1 MDLFPYAERLRSELT
16 AALDGA
22 PDEVRAAGERLSRS
36 LDATI
41 RLTLFEVL
49 ADAAAEITSALPA
62 GSVSARLAG
71 REIEFV
77 VDAPTG
83 VPPQP
88 FPPAG
93 PFVRAEPLTSQHPAP
108 PGAPGAPAPPPPPQ
122 VDVQDEGDL
131 ARITVR
137 LPEGVKEKAEA
148 QAGQSSQS
156 LNSWIVNTLRQATRP
171 GGVDID
177 LDLSHLPF
185 FDKDFPHGSGRGRMS
200 GWV

>member
-77 VDAPTG
+77 VDAPTS
-83 VPPQP
+83 VPPNPSRQP
-88 FPPAG
+88 VRSGG
-93 PFVRAEPLTSQHPAP
+93 PSR
-108 PGAPGAPAPPPPPQ
+108 
-122 VDVQDEGDL
+122 
-131 ARITVR
+131 
-137 LPEGVKEKAEA
+137 
-148 QAGQSSQS
+148 
-156 LNSWIVNTLRQATRP
+156 
-171 GGVDID
+171 
-177 LDLSHLPF
+177 
-185 FDKDFPHGSGRGRMS
+185 
-200 GWV
+200 